1 MPELSHFTSEFF
13 KALSHPLRIKTLD
26 ALRGGEVGVNEL
38 SVRLGVEQT
47 TLSQQLAVLRKSNIV
62 VGRKEGQNV
71 YYSVRDTEI
80 FRLLDVA
87 RIRLDVAQSRFEDQF
102 QHNVL
107 ADKPAEHFLGI
118 GDQRLRPITL
128 GRVTWRRPNASNCA
142 VNPAA
147 RFDALRISS
156 TWLRSGSPADNS
168 SKTMPP

>member
-71 YYSVRDTEI
+71 YYSVRDAEI

-87 RIRLDVAQSRFEDQF
+87 RKIFNNQLIDVRDLLAQ
-102 QHNVL
+102 L
-107 ADKPAEHFLGI
+107 K
-118 GDQRLRPITL
+118 T
-128 GRVTWRRPNASNCA
+128 
-142 VNPAA
+142 AA
-147 RFDALRISS
+147 R
-156 TWLRSGSPADNS
+156 T
-168 SKTMPP
+168 